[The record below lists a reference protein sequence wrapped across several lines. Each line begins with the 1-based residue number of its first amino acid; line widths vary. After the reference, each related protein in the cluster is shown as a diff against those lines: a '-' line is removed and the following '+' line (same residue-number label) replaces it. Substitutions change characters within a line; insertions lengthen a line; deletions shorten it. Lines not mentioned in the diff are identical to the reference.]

1 MKTRLIKRSCID
13 PTPDDVLVT
22 GNSVLHSG
30 TDADQRIAPL
40 PGVDLGWD
48 LTGRIIGKQRLSD
61 LVPGTIALTTT
72 EIEPQRSS
80 YGALNRH
87 HR

>member
-1 MKTRLIKRSCID
+1 
-13 PTPDDVLVT
+13 VLVT

-30 TDADQRIAPL
+30 TDPDERIAPL

-48 LTGRIIGKQRLSD
+48 LTRQRESLGKQRLSD

-80 YGALNRH
+80 CGALNRH